1 MTRFTLSPEAERD
14 VAEIWLYTADNW
26 GLDQADRYVLG
37 IKDDLARADPNSP
50 LVRPIDGLWRLKS
63 GLHLCIFRRDS
74 DSEIVVV
81 RVLHERMDVAR
92 HLPGGRDR
100 GPTDVSP

>member
-26 GLDQADRYVLG
+26 GVDQADRYVLG
-37 IKDDLARADPNSP
+37 IKDDLARADPKSP

-63 GLHLCIFRRDS
+63 GHHLCIFRRDS

-81 RVLHERMDVAR
+81 RVLHERVDVAR
-92 HLPGGRDR
+92 HLPG
-100 GPTDVSP
+100 